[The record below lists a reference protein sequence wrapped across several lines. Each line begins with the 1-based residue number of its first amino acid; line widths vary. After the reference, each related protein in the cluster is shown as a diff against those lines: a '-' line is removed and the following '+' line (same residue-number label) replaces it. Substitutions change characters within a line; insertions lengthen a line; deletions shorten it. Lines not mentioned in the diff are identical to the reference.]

1 MKEKLR
7 RVLLAVLCM
16 LICIAVLGAAQAEEG
31 TGPVIYLNG
40 EPVTEAV
47 LNMSESDQL
56 QFTSNEEVTWKS
68 SKSYRGSIDQ
78 TGLLTAK
85 SASTITISATNAK
98 GQKATCEVR
107 MARLVTSLTITGS
120 TEVAG
125 GKRVNLKASVS
136 PSNASNKK
144 VTWSSSDTSVA
155 TVNTSGR
162 VTAKKI
168 EEEKSVVITAT
179 AADGSGVVAAHT
191 ITVKPSAES
200 VSIVSGENAVKE
212 VFIDITSNPTVQL
225 GAKVFPAG
233 ASQNVT
239 WKTSSSRTVS
249 VTSEGLLTGLKTGSA
264 TITATAADGTG
275 KKTTVKVRVVR
286 MATGIKITGTTSVL
300 AGKRVTLSASVEPSN
315 ATEKKVTWS
324 SSDPSVAT
332 VDSRGRVTAQ
342 KVTGLKSVVI
352 TATAK
357 DGSGVAAQHTI
368 NVTPAISKMQVTAD
382 ESVVSGT
389 LVIDLTTSPTVD
401 LGMYIEP
408 ADACQDVKWTS
419 SSTRRATVDEN
430 GVVSAKQ
437 TGTVKITATAQDGS
451 NKKATV
457 TISIIRAVKSITVT
471 GDTALAAG
479 KKGKLSASVE
489 PSNATNKGVTW
500 ESSNTAVLTVDSR
513 GRITAKQSDA
523 VQQVTVYAKAKDGSG
538 VVGSTV
544 VTVTPRA
551 TSVTILKD
559 GAKAEKIGID
569 LSGERQVQLS
579 AVVGPEAAHQGVKW
593 STSNK
598 RRATVDENGV
608 VTGVSDGSATIT
620 ATATDGTGVKAKIEV
635 TVGTTVKQVIITGPA
650 TIASGDTVRLTAS
663 VQPSNAT
670 EKDVIW
676 SSADPELLSVD
687 KKGRVTA
694 YPVEEQTQVM
704 IYATAADGAGAVGEY
719 LVTIPPVATS
729 ISIQRLDAPM
739 TTATIVMDED
749 RAKLRLGATIEP
761 ALASQ
766 KVRWSTSR
774 SSVAQVD
781 ENGVVTTRGSGQVTI
796 TATATDGSGVSAS
809 VRLAV
814 GETNSMPYYLEIDYA
829 NQVVRVYERGADHSY
844 TNLVKRMICS
854 TRLVDDERDYGLFTI
869 NSNRM
874 VWMLSEANTYAMY
887 ATRLWGTILFHS
899 VVYPTKDMG
908 NLNAVEYEKLG
919 QPASLGCIRL
929 LTADA
934 KWIHDNVPQGCYVRA
949 MRGVR
954 DINEYGSVSAPPL
967 TGSGWDPTNPDP
979 RNPDYDP
986 TYTSDV
992 K

>member
-1 MKEKLR
+1 MKKEMLMR
-7 RVLLAVLCM
+7 LAALVCA

-168 EEEKSVVITAT
+168 EEEKSVV
-179 AADGSGVVAAHT
+179 
-191 ITVKPSAES
+191 
-200 VSIVSGENAVKE
+200 
-212 VFIDITSNPTVQL
+212 
-225 GAKVFPAG
+225 
-233 ASQNVT
+233 
-239 WKTSSSRTVS
+239 
-249 VTSEGLLTGLKTGSA
+249 
-264 TITATAADGTG
+264 ITATAADGTG

-451 NKKATV
+451 
-457 TISIIRAVKSITVT
+457 IR
-471 GDTALAAG
+471 
-479 KKGKLSASVE
+479 
-489 PSNATNKGVTW
+489 
-500 ESSNTAVLTVDSR
+500 
-513 GRITAKQSDA
+513 
-523 VQQVTVYAKAKDGSG
+523 
-538 VVGSTV
+538 
-544 VTVTPRA
+544 
-551 TSVTILKD
+551 
-559 GAKAEKIGID
+559 
-569 LSGERQVQLS
+569 
-579 AVVGPEAAHQGVKW
+579 
-593 STSNK
+593 
-598 RRATVDENGV
+598 RR
-608 VTGVSDGSATIT
+608 
-620 ATATDGTGVKAKIEV
+620 
-635 TVGTTVKQVIITGPA
+635 
-650 TIASGDTVRLTAS
+650 R
-663 VQPSNAT
+663 
-670 EKDVIW
+670 
-676 SSADPELLSVD
+676 
-687 KKGRVTA
+687 
-694 YPVEEQTQVM
+694 
-704 IYATAADGAGAVGEY
+704 
-719 LVTIPPVATS
+719 
-729 ISIQRLDAPM
+729 
-739 TTATIVMDED
+739 
-749 RAKLRLGATIEP
+749 
-761 ALASQ
+761 
-766 KVRWSTSR
+766 
-774 SSVAQVD
+774 
-781 ENGVVTTRGSGQVTI
+781 
-796 TATATDGSGVSAS
+796 
-809 VRLAV
+809 
-814 GETNSMPYYLEIDYA
+814 
-829 NQVVRVYERGADHSY
+829 
-844 TNLVKRMICS
+844 
-854 TRLVDDERDYGLFTI
+854 
-869 NSNRM
+869 
-874 VWMLSEANTYAMY
+874 
-887 ATRLWGTILFHS
+887 
-899 VVYPTKDMG
+899 
-908 NLNAVEYEKLG
+908 
-919 QPASLGCIRL
+919 
-929 LTADA
+929 
-934 KWIHDNVPQGCYVRA
+934 
-949 MRGVR
+949 
-954 DINEYGSVSAPPL
+954 
-967 TGSGWDPTNPDP
+967 
-979 RNPDYDP
+979 
-986 TYTSDV
+986 
-992 K
+992 